1 MGNESKKIKF
11 FKKWGLNN
19 ELSEGKL
26 EAYGW
31 DRFYLT
37 LGVIH
42 NFREGRYRQGW
53 HYSADLICSRICL
66 TKGME
71 IFQRW
76 GLFFLLSLN
85 N

>member
-1 MGNESKKIKF
+1 MTHIKKMGNESKKIKF

-37 LGVIH
+37 LGVIP
-42 NFREGRYRQGW
+42 NF
-53 HYSADLICSRICL
+53 
-66 TKGME
+66 
-71 IFQRW
+71 
-76 GLFFLLSLN
+76 
-85 N
+85 